1 MYIIVLNPNNPNN
14 SLKTRFCT
22 SETFVS
28 IYSIMI
34 MLHKSQDNYRK
45 ILYKIMIFTL

>member
-1 MYIIVLNPNNPNN
+1 MYIVLNPNNPNN

-28 IYSIMI
+28 IYSTMI
-34 MLHKSQDNYRK
+34 MLYK
-45 ILYKIMIFTL
+45 ITIEKYINLYKIMIFTL